1 MSKPIYADYTNH
13 MLRFY
18 CRTINSH
25 NIRNFYI
32 FKDEVNEENFRA
44 VGKVLHGLPEEDRNV
59 IIDVYSKNDTL
70 SDNIYTVSKERK
82 INQDKIWIIVSKV
95 TNLIAKERMLI

>member
-1 MSKPIYADYTNH
+1 MSKPVYADYTNH

-25 NIRNFYI
+25 NIK

-59 IIDVYSKNDTL
+59 IMDVYGRGDTL
-70 SDNIYTVSKERK
+70 SDNIYAVSKERK

-95 TNLIAKERMLI
+95 TNLIAKERMLV

>member
-25 NIRNFYI
+25 NIRNFVI

-59 IIDVYSKNDTL
+59 IMDVYGRGDTL
-70 SDNIYTVSKERK
+70 SDNIYAVSRERK
-82 INQDKIWIIVSKV
+82 MDQDKIWIIVSKV
-95 TNLIAKERMLI
+95 TNQIAKERMLI

>member
-25 NIRNFYI
+25 NIK

-59 IIDVYSKNDTL
+59 IMDVYGRCDTL
-70 SDNIYTVSKERK
+70 SDNIYAVSRERK
-82 INQDKIWIIVSKV
+82 MDQDKIWIIVSKV
-95 TNLIAKERMLI
+95 TNQIAKERMLI

>member
-1 MSKPIYADYTNH
+1 MSKPVYADYTNY

-18 CRTINSH
+18 CRIINSH
-25 NIRNFYI
+25 NIK

-59 IIDVYSKNDTL
+59 IIDVYGRGDTL
-70 SDNIYTVSKERK
+70 SDNIYAVSRERK
-82 INQDKIWIIVSKV
+82 MDQDKIWIIVSKV
-95 TNLIAKERMLI
+95 TNQIAKERRLI

>member
-1 MSKPIYADYTNH
+1 MSKPVYADYTNY

-18 CRTINSH
+18 CKTCRVDLSDPIDKLNWLVV
-25 NIRNFYI
+25 
-32 FKDEVNEENFRA
+32 D
-44 VGKVLHGLPEEDRNV
+44 KVLHRLPEEDRNV

-70 SDNIYTVSKERK
+70 SDNIYTTSKERK

-95 TNLIAKERMLI
+95 TNLIAKERLLI